1 MSPDAPS
8 RIGSRRQVGL
18 LQRVVSVEEQ
28 TMSNTQSPYGG
39 GSTSVTVDSTTAVNT
54 PTDQSVYKLS
64 LEVKVDKTGPC
75 KRHVSVKVPR
85 KDLDFY
91 YEVALKDLV
100 KNAAVPGFRAGH
112 VPRKLVEK
120 RFKKDVSDHVRQ
132 QILVDSLEQLAADH
146 DLDAINEPDLAVADL
161 ILPET
166 GDFEYEFNVEV
177 RPEFDL
183 PSYKGLTI
191 KRPVR
196 TFTPEDAK
204 AQLNR
209 MLTMY
214 SQVTSADR
222 PVQAGDVLEVNLT
235 IEYKGD
241 MLGRYVDRRVTV
253 KPTLALADA
262 EVAKFDQLVIGASS
276 GDKRKGTAKVSLE
289 ASNVDMR
296 GESVDVEF
304 EIVSV
309 NYRQPPELNESLLG
323 MYGVDSEEE
332 LLESIGATL
341 ERQLKYQ
348 QRQSA
353 RTQVL
358 DKITESAN
366 WELPE
371 SLVRRQVENAMRREL
386 LEMEQAG
393 YAPEEI
399 RERENELRQNA
410 ITTTRRALKEHFV
423 LDRIATDE
431 KLEVTPSDMETE
443 IHLMAMQQ
451 GENPRRVRAR
461 LEKQGLMENLAAQI
475 LERKAIDV
483 VLDSATYEDEPA
495 PNEVEST
502 TTALSGAPI
511 EVCQKSSAVASTE
524 A

>member
-1 MSPDAPS
+1 M
-8 RIGSRRQVGL
+8 RL
-18 LQRVVSVEEQ
+18 RVLGPGGKSACSGHEISLEEYK
-28 TMSNTQSPYGG
+28 MANTQNPYAGG
-39 GSTSVTVDSTTAVNT
+39 ATSVTVDPTTSVNT
-54 PTDQSVYKLS
+54 PTDQSAYKLS

-91 YEVALKDLV
+91 YEAALRDLV

-132 QILVDSLEQLAADH
+132 QILVDSLEQLAAEH

-183 PSYKGLTI
+183 PTYKGLTI

-196 TFTPEDAK
+196 TFSEDDVDAYLK
-204 AQLNR
+204 RL
-209 MLTMY
+209 LTSFGEY
-214 SQVTSADR
+214 KTVDR
-222 PVQAGDVLEVNLT
+222 PAVTGDAVRVDIT
-235 IEYKGD
+235 IEFNGEL
-241 MLGRYVDRRVTV
+241 LGRYTDRQVTI

-262 EVAKFDQLVIGASS
+262 EIKGFDALMNGAKP
-276 GDKRKGTAKVSLE
+276 GDKREGEAVISVEAADVEKRGEKAQIAFEVNEVLAREDAVMNDSMLGMFGADSLE
-289 ASNVDMR
+289 GLYS
-296 GESVDVEF
+296 
-304 EIVSV
+304 
-309 NYRQPPELNESLLG
+309 
-323 MYGVDSEEE
+323 
-332 LLESIGATL
+332 SIRETL
-341 ERQLKYQ
+341 ERQLKYT

-358 DKITESAN
+358 EKITESAD

-399 RERENELRQNA
+399 RARENELRQNA
-410 ITTTRRALKEHFV
+410 ISNTRKALKEHFV
-423 LDRIATDE
+423 LDKIATDE
-431 KLEVTPSDMETE
+431 KLEVTPEDMETE
-443 IHLMAMQQ
+443 IYMMAMQR
-451 GENPRRVRAR
+451 GENPRRIRAR

-475 LERKAIDV
+475 LERKAIDI
-483 VLDSATYEDEPA
+483 VLDSATYEDEALPA
-495 PNEVEST
+495 EVESDVSAVEGT
-502 TTALSGAPI
+502 PI
-511 EVCQKSSAVASTE
+511 EVCKKSAGATAALPE
-524 A
+524 

>member
-1 MSPDAPS
+1 
-8 RIGSRRQVGL
+8 
-18 LQRVVSVEEQ
+18 
-28 TMSNTQSPYGG
+28 MSNTQQPYGG
-39 GSTSVTVDSTTAVNT
+39 GSSSVTVDSTTAVSPPA
-54 PTDQSVYKLS
+54 PTDQAAYKLS
-64 LEVKVDKTGPC
+64 LEVTVEKTGPC

-91 YEVALKDLV
+91 YEAAVKDLV

-132 QILVDSLEQLAADH
+132 QILVDSLEQLAAEH

-183 PSYKGLTI
+183 PDYKGLTI

-196 TFTPEDAK
+196 TFADADVD
-204 AQLNR
+204 AYLGRLLQGFATLAA
-209 MLTMY
+209 
-214 SQVTSADR
+214 ADR
-222 PVQAGDVLEVNLT
+222 PAQSGDTVKVDLT
-235 IEYKGD
+235 IAYQGE
-241 MLGRYVDRRVTV
+241 MLGRYTDRQVAL

-262 EVAKFDQLVIGASS
+262 ELKGFDQLLTGAVP
-276 GDKRKGTAKVSLE
+276 GDKRSGEAVVSLE
-289 ASNVDMR
+289 AANIEMR
-296 GESVDVEF
+296 GEKVQIEF
-304 EIVSV
+304 HVHAVLARGET
-309 NYRQPPELNESLLG
+309 ELDETLLATFG
-323 MYGVDSEEE
+323 AATEAD
-332 LLESIGATL
+332 LRESIRNTL
-341 ERQLKYQ
+341 ERQLKYT

-358 DKITESAN
+358 EKITESAN
-366 WELPE
+366 WDLPE

-393 YAPEEI
+393 YTSADM
-399 RERENELRQNA
+399 RARENELRQNA
-410 ITTTRRALKEHFV
+410 ISTTRKALKEHFV

-431 KLEVTPSDMETE
+431 KLEVSPEDMETE
-443 IHLMAMQQ
+443 IYMMAMQR

-475 LERKAIDV
+475 LERKAIDI
-483 VLDSATYEDEPA
+483 VLDSAAYADEPA
-495 PNEVEST
+495 PADVDSVST
-502 TTALSGAPI
+502 STEGVPI
-511 EVCQKSSAVASTE
+511 EVCKRTGE
-524 A
+524 AAAAAAAE

>member
-1 MSPDAPS
+1 M
-8 RIGSRRQVGL
+8 V
-18 LQRVVSVEEQ
+18 
-28 TMSNTQSPYGG
+28 NTQTNFGG

-54 PTDQSVYKLS
+54 PTDQTAYKLS

-75 KRHVSVKVPR
+75 RRHVAVKVPR

-91 YEVALKDLV
+91 FEAALKDLV

-132 QILVDSLEQLAADH
+132 QILVDSLEQLAAEH

-183 PSYKGLTI
+183 PNYKGLTI

-196 TFTPEDAK
+196 TFGDADVDVYLK
-204 AQLNR
+204 RL
-209 MLTMY
+209 LT
-214 SQVTSADR
+214 SFGQFAPVDR
-222 PVQAGDVLEVNLT
+222 PVTTGDSVRVDIT
-235 IEYKGD
+235 IEYQGE
-241 MLGRYVDRRVTV
+241 MLGRYTDRQVAV

-262 EVAKFDQLVIGASS
+262 ELKGFDELLQGAVP
-276 GDKRKGTAKVSLE
+276 GDKRAGEATVSLE
-289 ASNVDMR
+289 AADVEMR
-296 GESVDVEF
+296 GEKAQIAFDVLEVLAR
-304 EIVSV
+304 EDAVV
-309 NYRQPPELNESLLG
+309 TESLLG
-323 MYGVDSEEE
+323 TFGAESEDG
-332 LLESIGATL
+332 LRSSIRDTL
-341 ERQLKYQ
+341 ERQLKYT

-358 DKITESAN
+358 EKITESAD
-366 WELPE
+366 WDLPE

-393 YAPEEI
+393 YAPEAI
-399 RERENELRQNA
+399 RARENELRQNA
-410 ITTTRRALKEHFV
+410 ISNTRKALKEHFV
-423 LDRIATDE
+423 LDKIATDE
-431 KLEVTPSDMETE
+431 KLDVTPEDMETE
-443 IHLMAMQQ
+443 IYMMAMQR

-495 PNEVEST
+495 PADVDSETTST
-502 TTALSGAPI
+502 EGLPI
-511 EVCQKSSAVASTE
+511 EVCKQSGGAPIAIAE
-524 A
+524 